1 MIRFGTLSHRALRA
15 AAVSVPLFVAS
26 AVSEQARCQVVY
38 DPWNYSQNILT
49 AARALEQVN
58 NQITSLQNETQILVN
73 QARNL
78 KSLPQSSLQ
87 PILDSIQNTQRL
99 LNQAQRIA
107 YDGQQID
114 RAFSTTYSTAS
125 TNSSDQ
131 SLVDGARQRWQ
142 NSLAALQDALKVQA
156 GAVANLDSN
165 RSTMSTLVISSQAAT
180 GALQT
185 AQAGNQLL
193 ALHAQ
198 QLGDLT
204 AVVVALGRAQ
214 SIDLAERASAQEQ
227 GREQLRRF
235 LTPGVGYQPGNARM
249 FQQ

>member
-1 MIRFGTLSHRALRA
+1 MIFFRTLSRSALQAAISASLLVAPAMTERALA
-15 AAVSVPLFVAS
+15 
-26 AVSEQARCQVVY
+26 QIVY

-58 NQITSLQNETQILVN
+58 NQITSLEHETQMLVN

-99 LNQAQRIA
+99 LSQAQRIA

-114 RAFSTTYSTAS
+114 RAFSTTYGAVLANST
-125 TNSSDQ
+125 DQ

-142 NSLAALQDALKVQA
+142 NSIAALQDALKVQA
-156 GAVANLDSN
+156 GVVANLDSN
-165 RSTMSTLVISSQAAT
+165 RSTMSTLVTSSQAAT

-204 AVVVALGRAQ
+204 AVVAAVGRAQ
-214 SIDLAERASAQEQ
+214 SIDLAERASAKEQ